1 VTPASPTLLRRD
13 LRLMVAEGVA
23 FSFMVGAGEA
33 YVPAFALAAGHGE
46 LAAGLL
52 ATLPM
57 LVGALLQLTTPWGVE
72 RMRSHRRWVVLAA
85 TAQALSFAPLVAGAL
100 LGRLGLVWIFL
111 AAVAYWGAGMAAGPA
126 WNTWVDDLVPIRI
139 RPRFFAARNR
149 AQQAMLFVGLGA
161 VGALLHW
168 ASRHGGV
175 SLAVFALPFAT
186 AGAARLLSA
195 RLLARQSEPHP
206 ELPET
211 REITLRAFFGGL
223 RGTPQGRLLRHLLA
237 MTMAVHIA
245 APYFTPYMLRHLG
258 LSYGA
263 FAMLTAGAFVSRVF
277 ALPLL
282 GRAAQRFGT
291 RALLWFGA
299 SGVIALPPLWLVSD
313 DLRWLLSVQL
323 VSGVMWASF
332 ELAAMLSFFEGIER
346 RERTSVLTLY
356 NFGNAGA
363 IGLGALL
370 GGAFFRFLPADASVY
385 VWLFFVSSAAR
396 ALALRMLWPLGSLGV
411 PRARIVLRTLALRPA
426 QGALQRPIVASFE
439 PGEADAAF
447 QPLGPAAPASDAS
460 PGSTAG
466 G

>member
-1 VTPASPTLLRRD
+1 VAASAPNLLRRD

-85 TAQALSFAPLVAGAL
+85 TGQALSFAPLAAGAM
-100 LGRLGLVWIFL
+100 LGRIELGWIFL
-111 AAVAYWGAGMAAGPA
+111 AAVVYWGSGMAAGPA
-126 WNTWVDDLVPIRI
+126 WNTWVDDLVPTRI

-149 AQQAMLFVGLGA
+149 AQQGMLFLGLTAG
-161 VGALLHW
+161 GALLHW
-168 ASRHGGV
+168 QSRHGGV
-175 SLAVFALPFAT
+175 SLGSFALLFAA
-186 AGAARLLSA
+186 AGAARMLSA

-206 ELPET
+206 ELPDT
-211 REITLRAFFGGL
+211 REITFGAFLGGL
-223 RGTPQGRLLRHLLA
+223 RGTHQGRLLRHLLA
-237 MTMAVHIA
+237 MTMAVHVA

-263 FAMLTAGAFVSRVF
+263 FATLTAAAFVSRVF

-282 GRAAQRFGT
+282 GRSAQRFGT

-299 SGVIALPPLWLVSD
+299 SGIVVLPPLWLVSD
-313 DLRWLLSVQL
+313 DLRWLFAVQL

-332 ELAAMLSFFEGIER
+332 ELAAMLSFFEGIPR

-356 NFGNAGA
+356 NFGNAAA
-363 IGLGALL
+363 IAVGSLL
-370 GGAFFRFLPADASVY
+370 GGAFFRFLPAEAPVY
-385 VWLFFVSSAAR
+385 AWLFFASSAAR
-396 ALALRMLWPLGSLGV
+396 LLALRMLWPLGTLGV
-411 PRARIVLRTLALRPA
+411 PRARVVLRTLAVRPA
-426 QGALQRPIVASFE
+426 QGALQRPIVATFE
-439 PGEADAAF
+439 PGEADATF
-447 QPLGPAAPASDAS
+447 QPLDPVAS
-460 PGSTAG
+460 PDAPRSG
-466 G
+466 